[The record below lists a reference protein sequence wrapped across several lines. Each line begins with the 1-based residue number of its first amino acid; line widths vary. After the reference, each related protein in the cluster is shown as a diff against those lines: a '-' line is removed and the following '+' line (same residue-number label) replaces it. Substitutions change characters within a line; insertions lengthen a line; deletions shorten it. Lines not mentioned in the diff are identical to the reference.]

1 MKTKILIPLA
11 IFLVAAGGYTFMSSN
26 TSDVEQNT
34 IVQEENENITG
45 NEAVSEEKDSMES
58 DEVLGEDG
66 SFEGSIFELA
76 KSGKGYRCEVRQEL
90 QGMSSDGVVYVAGD
104 NIRGDYTSEV
114 PVVGV
119 ITTSMIADGE
129 KVYTWNSMSADGYVS
144 SQNSEVEGD
153 TEAPMSDTEELSF
166 NHTYSYNCA
175 PWSPNDSMF
184 ALPEEITFSEIG
196 VN

>member
-1 MKTKILIPLA
+1 MKTKILIALA

-26 TSDVEQNT
+26 TSDVEPNT

-45 NEAVSEEKDSMES
+45 DEAMSEEKDSMES

-104 NIRGDYTSEV
+104 KIRGDYTSEV

-129 KVYTWNSMSADGYVS
+129 KVYTWNSMSANGYVS

-175 PWSPNDSMF
+175 SWSSDDSMF
-184 ALPEEITFSEIG
+184 ALPEEITFSEVG